1 MELPLRATPEAFC
14 AASWQRP
21 LKGFTFNVGPS
32 ANSSCSMTDDEGI
45 PTTTTI
51 DHGSYFELGPVDRG
65 EDARRDICL
74 TLEVWA

>member
-1 MELPLRATPEAFC
+1 M
-14 AASWQRP
+14 
-21 LKGFTFNVGPS
+21 GFTFNVGPE
-32 ANSSCSMTDDEGI
+32 CEFFLFQTDDEGY

-74 TLEVWA
+74 TLELSLIHIYLYGSKWDFAVFR